1 MIIDNLFS
9 EEQKQWLN
17 KNHLDINQD
26 FDDDQIVDF
35 IEILEDMLQERGFT
49 NDHEN
54 EFGKI
59 CADILTVLGNNT

>member
-1 MIIDNLFS
+1 MRIDNLFS
-9 EEQKQWLN
+9 EKQKQWLN
-17 KNHLDINQD
+17 MNCLDINQG
-26 FDDDQIVDF
+26 FGDDQIVNF

>member
-35 IEILEDMLQERGFT
+35 IEVLEDMLQE
-49 NDHEN
+49 H
-54 EFGKI
+54 
-59 CADILTVLGNNT
+59 

>member
-17 KNHLDINQD
+17 KNHLDINKD

-49 NDHEN
+49 NDHEMN
-54 EFGKI
+54 LERFVQI
-59 CADILTVLGNNT
+59 F

>member
-1 MIIDNLFS
+1 MRIDNLFS
-9 EEQKQWLN
+9 EKQKQWLN
-17 KNHLDINQD
+17 KNCLDINQD
-26 FDDDQIVDF
+26 FDDDQIVNF

-49 NDHEN
+49 NDLEN

>member
-1 MIIDNLFS
+1 MKIDNLFS
-9 EEQKQWLN
+9 EEQKHWLT

-26 FDDDQIVDF
+26 FDDDQIVNF

-54 EFGKI
+54 DCSRK
-59 CADILTVLGNNT
+59 

>member
-1 MIIDNLFS
+1 MKIDNLFS
-9 EEQKQWLN
+9 EEQKHWLT
-17 KNHLDINQD
+17 KNHLAINQD
-26 FDDDQIVDF
+26 FDDDQIVNF